1 MPQFSLPLQTDP
13 RARGIIGI
21 IITLLLVA
29 LTWIDPAILVRFD
42 AAALDAQFRIRGE
55 RDPGDQIVLV
65 LIDEKSLLEVGRW
78 PWSRE
83 IQAQLADRLAAAE
96 PKVIGVDVIYAEAER
111 GHSASRV
118 APFPDSPRTAWAAS
132 RPPAE
137 AVDAALPEGG
147 PDSRLAA
154 SLGAA
159 GNVVLAAPFFVSDG
173 RGSDA
178 VQMGVRSATNGLD
191 RHAFMLVRQSGG
203 QGLLEPFHAA
213 SVLSP
218 LPILADQAASV
229 GHVYR
234 LPDRDGV
241 TRREVLAVGYEGSY
255 YPSFALEVARLYQG
269 IPREQMVLSLG
280 EGVWL
285 GPTLFETDH
294 RLRVMIDYAGRER
307 EFPWVSATDVL
318 HDRIAPERFRGKAV
332 LVGTAA
338 LGTYDQLSTPFSA
351 NYPGVEK
358 NATVVEN
365 LIRGNA
371 LRGGY
376 WHSALSVLLVTALG
390 LLCAL
395 MLPRLHALYGA
406 VFAGTVTLAYLVV
419 AQYEFATAGLVLPV
433 ALPILT
439 IGTVFLGTTVVSY
452 ALKERQAREI
462 RTMFASY
469 VSPKIVHELMSAP
482 GKARLGGERKELTIL
497 FADLVGFT
505 TFSEKRQ
512 AEEVVAQLNEYL
524 TAMTEVIFAWNGTLD
539 KFVGDEIIVRDFTN
553 DGVNDVNVTGYTAS
567 KTVVMVNS
575 GAGALAAGNMLSI
588 GGSPKSIAA
597 IDLSGDGTL
606 DLAYTAQA
614 VGSVVMVLNDGAG
627 ALSIGPFVIVGG
639 QVQAIASGKFSGSA
653 TQDLLVSENTGKTV
667 TLYKQ
672 AGASI
677 TSVKSITLDAPAPE
691 VRVGDLDSDG
701 DDDFVARTS
710 IQTSDLHPVLS
721 DGAG

>member
-1 MPQFSLPLQTDP
+1 MPQFSLPLHTDP

-21 IITLLLVA
+21 IITFLLVA

-42 AAALDAQFRIRGE
+42 AAALDAQFRMRGE

-83 IQAQLADRLAAAE
+83 IQAQLVDRLAAAE

-111 GHSASRV
+111 GRSVSRV
-118 APFPDSPRTAWAAS
+118 TPFPDSPRTAWAAS
-132 RPPAE
+132 RPPAQV
-137 AVDAALPEGG
+137 VDAAWPEGG

-159 GNVVLAAPFFVSDG
+159 GNVVLAAPFFISDG

-178 VQMGVRSATNGLD
+178 VQMGVRLATNGLD

-318 HDRIAPERFRGKAV
+318 HDRIASERFRGKAV

-439 IGTVFLGTTVVSY
+439 IGAVFLGTTVVSY

-539 KFVGDEIIVRDFTN
+539 KFVGDEIVVFWGAPLDQADHAELAVRCAIDMRRRLLALQDRWRTEGKPVLESGIGIN
-553 DGVNDVNVTGYTAS
+553 TG
-567 KTVVMVNS
+567 TVVVGNIGAEGKKMDYTVIGDQVN
-575 GAGALAAGNMLSI
+575 LAARFQGLTRTLGEPILLTERTVRQLEAHGGKDSAGLSLRRLQTVTVK
-588 GGSPKSIAA
+588 GRGEAVV
-597 IDLSGDGTL
+597 
-606 DLAYTAQA
+606 AYT
-614 VGSVVMVLNDGAG
+614 VN
-627 ALSIGPFVIVGG
+627 IGEHRL
-639 QVQAIASGKFSGSA
+639 Q
-653 TQDLLVSENTGKTV
+653 
-667 TLYKQ
+667 
-672 AGASI
+672 
-677 TSVKSITLDAPAPE
+677 DAPSQS
-691 VRVGDLDSDG
+691 L
-701 DDDFVARTS
+701 
-710 IQTSDLHPVLS
+710 
-721 DGAG
+721 AG

>member
-42 AAALDAQFRIRGE
+42 AAALDAQFRMRGE

-83 IQAQLADRLAAAE
+83 IQAQLVNRLAAAE

-154 SLGAA
+154 SLGVA
-159 GNVVLAAPFFVSDG
+159 GNVVLAAPFFVSED

-213 SVLSP
+213 SVLFP

-539 KFVGDEIIVRDFTN
+539 KFVGDEIVVFWGAPLDQADHAELAVRCAIDMRRRLLALQDRWRTEGKPVLESGIGIN
-553 DGVNDVNVTGYTAS
+553 TG
-567 KTVVMVNS
+567 TVVVGNIGAEGKKMDYTVIGDQVN
-575 GAGALAAGNMLSI
+575 LAARFQGLTRTLGEPILLTERTVRQLEAHGGKDSAGLSLRRLQTVTVK
-588 GGSPKSIAA
+588 GRGEAVV
-597 IDLSGDGTL
+597 
-606 DLAYTAQA
+606 AYTVDIGEHRLQDASSQ
-614 VGSVVMVLNDGAG
+614 SLAG
-627 ALSIGPFVIVGG
+627 
-639 QVQAIASGKFSGSA
+639 
-653 TQDLLVSENTGKTV
+653 
-667 TLYKQ
+667 
-672 AGASI
+672 
-677 TSVKSITLDAPAPE
+677 
-691 VRVGDLDSDG
+691 
-701 DDDFVARTS
+701 
-710 IQTSDLHPVLS
+710 
-721 DGAG
+721 